1 MIFLIRHDYLPV
13 YPPFVNDIWR
23 YLPNKSSTKRM
34 KITRAMGG
42 IGIITNP
49 NSKLN
54 KKMPARGRL
63 LGYIVGQFGN
73 LEITN
78 SVDDIGRVAALFKQQ
93 AIETLAIN
101 GGDGTISRT
110 LTAFIRA
117 YGNEPL
123 PQILILRGGTI
134 NMLAD
139 NLGIRGTPEEI
150 LVRMLESQS
159 GVRTRRTKTLATL
172 SVGGQYGFLFGNG
185 LVARFLADFYRKKTG
200 PIGSLLLVLKI
211 YLNWIVSYRNYSKM
225 IFSESY
231 RVVFDGQA
239 SSAVHISL
247 AMMASTVERMPL
259 KVRMFPEVAKGL
271 SRFQFF
277 SLEMSPRSLP
287 WRLPL
292 AILSNRPGR
301 WFGKVTRMAAQMVV
315 SAESGKQSYTLDG
328 ELFEAPGGRLA
339 VDMGP
344 VVQFVVV

>member
-1 MIFLIRHDYLPV
+1 ME
-13 YPPFVNDIWR
+13 
-23 YLPNKSSTKRM
+23 
-34 KITRAMGG
+34 ITRAMGG

-78 SVDDIGRVAALFKQQ
+78 SVDDIGRVAALFKTQG
-93 AIETLAIN
+93 IETLAIN

-110 LTAFIRA
+110 ITAFIRA
-117 YGNEPL
+117 YENEPL
-123 PQILILRGGTI
+123 PQILVLRGGTI

-139 NLGIRGTPEEI
+139 NLGIRGSPEEI

-159 GVRTRRTKTLATL
+159 GLRTRRVQSLATL

-185 LVARFLADFYRKKTG
+185 LIARFLAEFYKKKTG
-200 PIGSLLLVLKI
+200 PVGSLMLVLKI
-211 YLNWIVSYRNYSKM
+211 YLNWIVSYRNYLK
-225 IFSESY
+225 IVFSETY
-231 RVVFDGQA
+231 RVAFDGQA
-239 SSAVHISL
+239 SPMVHTSL

-259 KVRMFPEVAKGL
+259 GVRMFPEVAKGL
-271 SRFQFF
+271 ARFQFF
-277 SLEMSPRSLP
+277 SLEITPGTLP

-292 AILSNRPGR
+292 ILLNNRPGR
-301 WFGKVTRMAAQMVV
+301 WFGKLSKMTSQMVIA
-315 SAESGKQSYTLDG
+315 AESGQQAYTLDG

-339 VDMGP
+339 VGIGP

>member
-1 MIFLIRHDYLPV
+1 
-13 YPPFVNDIWR
+13 
-23 YLPNKSSTKRM
+23 M
-34 KITRAMGG
+34 KNTREMGG

-78 SVDDIGRVAALFKQQ
+78 SVEDIGRVAQLFKDQG
-93 AIETLAIN
+93 IETLAIN

-117 YGNEPL
+117 YGAKPL
-123 PQILILRGGTI
+123 PEVLILRGGTI

-139 NLGIRGTPEEI
+139 NLGIRGSPEEI

-159 GVRTRRTKTLATL
+159 GLRSRSIKPLSTL

-185 LVARFLADFYRKKTG
+185 LISRFLTEFYKRKTG
-200 PIGSLLLVLKI
+200 PVGSVMLILKI
-211 YLNWIVSYRNYSKM
+211 YLQWIFSPASYSK
-225 IFSESY
+225 IVFKESY
-231 RVVFDGQA
+231 RVSFDGQP
-239 SSAVHISL
+239 SPNVFSSL

-259 KVRMFPEVAKGL
+259 GARVFPEVGKTL

-277 SLEMSPRSLP
+277 SLEMPARSLP
-287 WRLPL
+287 WRLPFAML
-292 AILSNRPGR
+292 KNKPGGR
-301 WFGKVTRMAAQMVV
+301 WFGKLSKMASQMTV
-315 SAESGKQSYTLDG
+315 SAESGQQSYTLDG
-328 ELFEAPGGRLA
+328 ELFEAPSGRLA
-339 VDMGP
+339 VDVGP

>member
-1 MIFLIRHDYLPV
+1 MEFMRE
-13 YPPFVNDIWR
+13 
-23 YLPNKSSTKRM
+23 
-34 KITRAMGG
+34 MGG

-78 SVDDIGRVAALFKQQ
+78 SVEDIGRVAVLFKEQ

-117 YGNEPL
+117 YGSTPL
-123 PQILILRGGTI
+123 PQVLVLRGGTI

-159 GVRTRRTKTLATL
+159 GLRSKEIRALATL
-172 SVGGQYGFLFGNG
+172 SVGGQFGFLFGNG
-185 LVARFLADFYRKKTG
+185 LIARFLSEFYKKKTG
-200 PIGSLLLVLKI
+200 PIGSLFLVLKI
-211 YLNWIVSYRNYSKM
+211 YMQWIFSPHRYSKM
-225 IFSESY
+225 VFSESY
-231 RVVFDGQA
+231 RAVFGGQVPH
-239 SSAVHISL
+239 SSFHSL
-247 AMMASTVERMPL
+247 AMMASTVERAPL
-259 KVRMFPEVAKGL
+259 GLKIFPEVAKTI
-271 SRFQFF
+271 SEFQFF
-277 SLEMSPRSLP
+277 SLEMPARSLP

-292 AILSNRPGR
+292 SIVRNRSGNF
-301 WFGKVTRMAAQMVV
+301 FGKVSRMASHLVLT
-315 SAESGKQSYTLDG
+315 AEAGRQIYTIDG
-328 ELFEAPGGRLA
+328 ELFEAPAGRLA
-339 VDMGP
+339 VGLGP

>member
-1 MIFLIRHDYLPV
+1 MG
-13 YPPFVNDIWR
+13 
-23 YLPNKSSTKRM
+23 
-34 KITRAMGG
+34 ITRAMGG

-78 SVDDIGRVAALFKQQ
+78 SVDDIGRVATLFKEK

-110 LTAFIRA
+110 LTAFVRA

-123 PQILILRGGTI
+123 PQVLILRGGTI

-139 NLGIRGTPEEI
+139 NLGIRGSPEEI

-159 GVRTRRTKTLATL
+159 GLRTRRVKPLATL

-185 LVARFLADFYRKKTG
+185 LVARFLAEFYKKKTG

-211 YLNWIVSYRNYSKM
+211 YLNWLISYRNYSKM
-225 IFSESY
+225 VFSEPY
-231 RVVFDGQA
+231 RVAFDGQA
-239 SSAVHISL
+239 SPVIHNSL

-259 KVRMFPEVAKGL
+259 GVRLFPEVAKGL

-277 SLEMSPRSLP
+277 SLEMSARSLP

-292 AILSNRPGR
+292 AVMSNRPGR
-301 WFGKVTRMAAQMVV
+301 WFGKVTKMGSQLVI
-315 SAESGKQSYTLDG
+315 SAESGKQSYTIDG
-328 ELFEAPGGRLA
+328 ELFEAPNGRLA
-339 VDMGP
+339 VDIGP

>member
-1 MIFLIRHDYLPV
+1 MTG
-13 YPPFVNDIWR
+13 
-23 YLPNKSSTKRM
+23 SSTKRM
-34 KITRAMGG
+34 EITRAMGG

-54 KKMPARGRL
+54 KKMPSRGRL

-78 SVDDIGRVAALFKQQ
+78 SIDDIGRVAELFKEQGV
-93 AIETLAIN
+93 ETLAIN

-117 YGNEPL
+117 YGAQPL
-123 PQILILRGGTI
+123 PQVLILRGGTI

-139 NLGIRGTPEEI
+139 NLGIRGSPEEI

-159 GVRTRRTKTLATL
+159 GVRSRSLKPLATL
-172 SVGGQYGFLFGNG
+172 TVGGQYGFLFGNG
-185 LVARFLADFYRKKTG
+185 LIANFLAEFYRKKSG
-200 PIGSLLLVLKI
+200 PVGAVLLVLKI
-211 YLNWIVSYRNYSKM
+211 YLYWIISPRNYLRIIASDN
-225 IFSESY
+225 Y
-231 RVVFDGQA
+231 RVVFDGQPN
-239 SSAVHISL
+239 SDPLPSL

-259 KVRMFPEVAKGL
+259 RVRLFPEVAKGL

-287 WRLPL
+287 WKLPF
-292 AILSNRPGR
+292 AIMSNRPGR
-301 WFGKVTRMAAQMVV
+301 WFGKVSRMASKMII
-315 SAESGKQSYTLDG
+315 SSESGKQSYTLDG
-328 ELFEAPGGRLA
+328 ELFDAPGGRLA
-339 VDMGP
+339 VNIGP